1 MIDSMKTAVH
11 NIVQAMKDLE
21 NGVITKSEYQREIQR
36 NNVVALQNLQKM
48 ETFAKKVEMMRGQE
62 EKRA

>member
-1 MIDSMKTAVH
+1 MKTAVR

-36 NNVVALQNLQKM
+36 NHKIALQNFQEM
-48 ETFAKKVEMMRGQE
+48 EALAKKAEAMRSQE
-62 EKRA
+62 